1 MSSSD
6 RRKVLA
12 GLSGLFG
19 FAGLSA
25 CGFAPAYGPQGGA
38 SAILGRIAVAA
49 PNGRNTYLFV
59 RRLEERLGRSSGP
72 YQLDYDYDLE
82 EQDFGTTSAGFT
94 TRYRLV
100 GTVSYELK
108 EANGRLITRGTVEEF
123 VGFSAT
129 GSIVSTPAARADA
142 EERLATILADRI
154 VEEMIFAADLL
165 PPA

>member
-6 RRKVLA
+6 RRQLLA
-12 GLSGLFG
+12 GL
-19 FAGLSA
+19 AGLAGLAA
-25 CGFAPAYGPQGGA
+25 CGFTPAYGPAGGA
-38 SAILGRIAVAA
+38 SDILGTIAVAE
-49 PNGRNTYLFV
+49 PSNRNGYLLV
-59 RRLEERLGRSSGP
+59 RRLEERLGRASGP
-72 YQLDYDYDLE
+72 MQLDYEYRID

-100 GTVSYELK
+100 GTITYELK
-108 EANGRLITRGTVEEF
+108 EASGRLITRGTVEEF

-142 EERLATILADRI
+142 EVRLATILADRM
-154 VEEMIFAADLL
+154 VEELIFAADLL

>member
-6 RRKVLA
+6 RRFVLA
-12 GLSGLFG
+12 GLACL
-19 FAGLSA
+19 AGLAGLAS
-25 CGFAPAYGPQGGA
+25 CGFTPAYGPSGGA
-38 SAILGRIAVAA
+38 TAILDRIAIEA
-49 PNGRNTYLFV
+49 PDNRQTYLLV
-59 RRLEERLGRSSGP
+59 RRLEERLGRVDGP
-72 YQLDYDYDLE
+72 LRLGVRYSID

-100 GTVSYELK
+100 GTVIYDLRD
-108 EANGRLITRGTVEEF
+108 ATGALITEGTIEEF

-142 EERLATILADRI
+142 QERLATILGDRI
-154 VEEMIFAADLL
+154 VEELIFAADQL